1 MGMRATSAT
10 RYQMRV
16 WCVAFVMW
24 ALVVVGAAS
33 AAELAG
39 ITMPES
45 ISVGEKTL
53 VLNGLGLR
61 EATFL
66 KFDVFVGGLYLEQ
79 KTHDP
84 NKIIQSQQMKQVAM
98 HFVRN
103 VDAEDLRNAWTKGF
117 EKNVGGNFATLSDRV
132 DQLNGWMAKMQV
144 GDRMT
149 FSFDRNGVD
158 VNVKGSQRG
167 TISGKDF
174 SRTMLS
180 IWFGPKPPN
189 EGLKR
194 GMLGVER

>member
-1 MGMRATSAT
+1 MLGIWVFFAA
-10 RYQMRV
+10 
-16 WCVAFVMW
+16 
-24 ALVVVGAAS
+24 GAVS

-39 ITMPES
+39 IAMPES
-45 ISVGEKTL
+45 MSVGEKTL

-61 EATFL
+61 EATLL

-84 NKIIQSQQMKQVAM
+84 DEVIQSQQTKQLVM

-103 VDAEDLRNAWTKGF
+103 VDAEDLRKAWTRGF
-117 EKNVGGNFATLSDRV
+117 TKNIGEKLATLSEQV
-132 DQLNGWMAKMQV
+132 DQLNGWMVEMQV

-149 FSFDRNGVD
+149 FTFDQNDVD
-158 VNVKGSQRG
+158 VNVKGLQRG
-167 TISGKDF
+167 TMLGKDF
-174 SRTMLS
+174 SRAMLS

-189 EGLKR
+189 KGLKR